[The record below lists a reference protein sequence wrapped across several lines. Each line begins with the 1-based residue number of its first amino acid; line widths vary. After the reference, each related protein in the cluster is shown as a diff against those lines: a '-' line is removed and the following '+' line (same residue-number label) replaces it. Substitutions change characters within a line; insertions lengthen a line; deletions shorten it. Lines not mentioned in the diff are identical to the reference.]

1 LVALFYQ
8 EKLTF
13 TTAGFPFPSGLKN
26 MKYLITIVG
35 PTAIGKTSL
44 SIALAQHFKCEI
56 ISCDSRQFFK
66 EMQIGTAVPTTE
78 ELAAAKHYFIQNKS
92 IFENYTVGD
101 FEKEAI
107 AKLDELFLTNDYAV
121 LVGGSGLYVDA
132 VLKGFDDFPE
142 IETSVREEVKSNYEK
157 LGLHYL
163 QTELEKLDPNYFEVV
178 AKENPQRMMRALE
191 VCIGTGKP
199 YSSFLNQKKNTRN
212 FTPILIGLEADRKV
226 IYDRIN
232 LRVDL
237 MMQEGLLAEAE
248 KTFPYK
254 DLNALQTVG
263 YRELFLYFE
272 GKISLEFA
280 IEEIK
285 KNTRRFAKRQLTW
298 FKRNEKT
305 KWFDYLENRNEIT
318 NYIAK
323 QIQNNV

>member
-1 LVALFYQ
+1 
-8 EKLTF
+8 
-13 TTAGFPFPSGLKN
+13 

-44 SIALAQHFKCEI
+44 SITLAQHFNCDI

-78 ELAAAKHYFIQNKS
+78 ELAGAQHHFIQNKS

-107 AKLDELFLTNDYAV
+107 TKLDELFLTNDYV
-121 LVGGSGLYVDA
+121 VMVGGSGLYVDA

-142 IETSVREEVKSNYEK
+142 IDASVREEVTSNYEQS
-157 LGLHYL
+157 GIDYL
-163 QTELEKLDPNYFEVV
+163 QTELEKRDPNYFEVV

-191 VCIGTGKP
+191 VCIGSGKP
-199 YSSFLNQKKNTRN
+199 YSSFLNQKKNSRN
-212 FTPILIGLEADRKV
+212 FTPILIGLEAERSV

-232 LRVDL
+232 QRVNS
-237 MMQEGLLAEAE
+237 MINERLLEEAE
-248 KTFPYK
+248 NLLPHKS
-254 DLNALQTVG
+254 LNALQTVG
-263 YRELFLYFE
+263 YRELFRYFE
-272 GKISLEFA
+272 GEISLEFA

-305 KWFDYLENRNEIT
+305 KWFDYLTDRKEII
-318 NYIAK
+318 NDI
-323 QIQNNV
+323 ICNGNGNN